1 MKIIIYKT
9 FIWKEFIWL
18 IIMMEI
24 ILMKEN
30 NMITSQNPENI
41 FIYHYVEE
49 MVSNYG
55 EFLKQRIKDEE
66 ISMKEL
72 PLLIRI
78 FFSEVVTQKELVNIF
93 NISEGQIAKILK
105 KFEDKGYI
113 IRYEKEDNHRIKIV
127 ELTTSGQ
134 NLANK
139 YISYIEEWENNVT
152 SNMTLDEKTE
162 LKKLLYKIII

>member
-1 MKIIIYKT
+1 M
-9 FIWKEFIWL
+9 
-18 IIMMEI
+18 
-24 ILMKEN
+24 
-30 NMITSQNPENI
+30 
-41 FIYHYVEE
+41 
-49 MVSNYG
+49 
-55 EFLKQRIKDEE
+55 
-66 ISMKEL
+66 
-72 PLLIRI
+72 
-78 FFSEVVTQKELVNIF
+78 VNIF